1 MNHRILIEF
10 NYWFFMYNITNIY
23 EVVMLIVNSIE
34 SLFLETKKFNGS
46 VGFVPTMG
54 ALHEGHLT
62 LIRQARKEN
71 DFVVVSIFVNPT
83 QFLEGEDLDAY
94 PRKEEADAKIC
105 ELAGVD
111 VIFMPTAEMMYEQ
124 DELSITAPAIKG
136 FILEGTKRPGH
147 FDGMLQVVMKLL
159 NLIAYNKPSEFRAY
173 FGKKDA
179 QQLALIEQMV
189 RNYFI
194 NVNIIPCEIV
204 RDSDGLALS
213 SRNVYLSKEERVKAL
228 SLSRSLKKATEMVM
242 KKECSVLE
250 IKKEMEQVL
259 SSVDIEY
266 VALVNRQF
274 QAIEKVEIGNTIILV
289 AAGVGQTRLIDNLWI

>member
-1 MNHRILIEF
+1 MI
-10 NYWFFMYNITNIY
+10 
-23 EVVMLIVNSIE
+23 IVTSIE
-34 SLFLETKKFNGS
+34 DLFTETKQFNGL

-54 ALHEGHLT
+54 ALHEGHLS

-83 QFLEGEDLDAY
+83 QFLEGEDLDSY

-111 VIFMPTAEMMYEQ
+111 VIFMPNIEMMYEE
-124 DELSITAPAIKG
+124 DELSITAPAIRG

-159 NLIAYNKPSEFRAY
+159 NLIAYNKPKNFRAY

-179 QQLALIEQMV
+179 QQLALIMQMV
-189 RNYFI
+189 KNYFI
-194 NVNIIPCEIV
+194 NVDIVPCNIV

-213 SRNVYLSKEERVKAL
+213 SRNVYLSKEERISAL
-228 SLSRSLKKATEMVM
+228 SLSRSLKKATEIANV
-242 KKECSVLE
+242 
-250 IKKEMEQVL
+250 
-259 SSVDIEY
+259 
-266 VALVNRQF
+266 
-274 QAIEKVEIGNTIILV
+274 KVEKIALNPV
-289 AAGVGQTRLIDNLWI
+289 F